1 MPFIHVKGIESTLT
15 RDQKQMMIE
24 RLTDALLSVT
34 GEHLRPMVVVIIE
47 EVKSGDWGI
56 GGKPVTT
63 EDVKALM
70 AVSQ

>member
-1 MPFIHVKGIESTLT
+1 MPFIQVKGIESTMT
-15 RDQKQMMIE
+15 SDQKQMMIE

-56 GGKPVTT
+56 GGKPLTT